1 MNKIFITS
9 ILTIILSA
17 CSSGGGDSTPT
28 STNPSGFPDV
38 AGRYSFNTSTFNISC
53 SDGSTGTNPAIA
65 LNFDVIQNVNV
76 ITLVNTN
83 AAGGIPG
90 ITIIDS
96 TDTTGNVQTNSS
108 FIITQIT
115 TANIDGISGTVNLNY
130 NTTGSFSSNGWSGTY
145 TYTASS
151 ASLGSCTFTGSFT
164 GTKITAAKP
173 ITTSKQINKNN
184 ELPIDIYDQFSI
196 IGSSIAI
203 NK

>member
-1 MNKIFITS
+1 MKNIYIIS

-17 CSSGGGDSTPT
+17 CSSGGGDSSPA
-28 STNPSGFPDV
+28 STNSSGYPDV
-38 AGRYSFNTSTFNISC
+38 AGRYSFNTGTFNISC

-65 LNFDVIQNVNV
+65 LNFDVIQNANV

-90 ITIIDS
+90 ITFIDS
-96 TDTTGNVQTNSS
+96 TDATGNVQTNSS

-130 NTTGSFSSNGWSGTY
+130 NQTGSFLSNGWRGTY

-151 ASLGSCTFTGSFT
+151 VSLGSCTFTASFT
-164 GTKITAAKP
+164 GSKITTPAARVS
-173 ITTSKQINKNN
+173 SKSINENN
-184 ELPIDIYDQFSI
+184 ELPVNIYDQFSI
-196 IGSSIAI
+196 IGSSLAAG
-203 NK
+203 K